1 MQSSPPPPPT
11 SSAAKMLYEEGETHD
26 GLSELPVAFG
36 WQAIWTPSNPY
47 RQRSSHRR
55 ARICVAITFA
65 LLMFGLGVSVGAFLH
80 AMLYPD
86 GSSLIIKIPSF
97 LRTSGSGY
105 ETDNSTLISL
115 NDVGSSVELDD
126 TTVLSAEDEEEEEE
140 ASESKP
146 EEEEDEKEE
155 VEEKPKER
163 KKGKSEEKNKKKR
176 RGKHEKIEKDQELSK
191 EEDEKEDVQDD
202 REEEKVAEN
211 EDEEDVEEEEP
222 RNEETFVKAN
232 KECTNITWYSSR
244 LPQTSEPIEYDLTL
258 HPNLTTGEVQSEVII
273 RILIKTETKLLILN
287 AENLEMIS
295 YDVTK
300 KGVKLKADFVKCAV
314 MTQWAW
320 KFVKRLHKGDHIVLK
335 IKYTSQMKSDL
346 QGLYFSTHL
355 GADGKKTK
363 SAATQFEPTFA
374 RKMLPCFDE
383 PNFKATFQ
391 VSIIRNSH
399 HIARSNM
406 NLLLSKEYKNG
417 LIKDEFEKSVKM
429 STYLLAVAVLD
440 GYSYI
445 KRLTRN
451 TTKPIEVR
459 LYAPEDM
466 LVEQADFGLDTT
478 IRALEFFEHYFN
490 ISYPLD
496 KIDLLALDD
505 FSEGAMENWGL
516 VTFRDSA
523 LLFNERKASVVA
535 KEHIA
540 LIICHEIAH
549 QWFGNLV
556 TMDWWNEVFLNE
568 GFANYMEYK
577 CVDELFPD
585 WSIMS
590 RFYAENLAFSQ
601 EPDGFLSSRAIESDD
616 DDSLLNLFDAINY
629 HKAAAIIHMIAEMA
643 GQKNFQSALIEYLN
657 KYAYDNA
664 IGVDLW
670 KIVEKHANLQ
680 GTVSIPDLA
689 KAYTTQVGYPLVTVE
704 RTEDGILVH
713 NQTRFLF
720 AEGDKAEEKR
730 GDWRWPIPISYRAS
744 DEKKKKL
751 HWIQPNDHNVTW
763 ETPSNDWLLLNTGG
777 VGYFKVLYD
786 TDTYDRLI
794 KTLATNHSAISPID
808 RSMILVDS
816 YDLSKTSLLNISVYF
831 DILEYVEKETDKMT
845 WSIVSKQ
852 LRTIESLIEE
862 SDYLDIFQDFQR
874 SIIMR
879 LYDSLDWNEQGTTP
893 NQKRLQVDI
902 FGVACRLRIKD
913 CTKQAYQRYLKWV
926 SSGVRNPEHHM
937 IALMEGVKQGGTTAW
952 ERIWKAYKS
961 ATSPS
966 EKNNIIGALTSTKDV
981 TLINRILKYCL
992 DGKIKP
998 NLIPRVFS
1006 YFALNQ
1012 NTRNTV
1018 WKYFKNHFSEFH
1030 VILGKGS
1037 LMASC
1042 VKCLAEPLST
1052 ENELEEL
1059 KDFLKSQKFEEDGQI
1074 KMEMTY
1080 EQIELNIQW
1089 RKLNEAQLG
1098 KWISRW
1104 DERRRTL
1111 YRRKRHRQNH
1121 QHHHRHL
1128 VSAF

>member
-11 SSAAKMLYEEGETHD
+11 SSSAAKMLYEE
-26 GLSELPVAFG
+26 
-36 WQAIWTPSNPY
+36 AIWTPTNPY
-47 RQRSSHRR
+47 RHRSSHRR
-55 ARICVAITFA
+55 ARICVAITFGI
-65 LLMFGLGVSVGAFLH
+65 LMFGLGVSVGAFLH
-80 AMLYPD
+80 AMLFPD
-86 GSSLIIKIPSF
+86 GSSPIIKFPSF
-97 LRTSGSGY
+97 LTSSGSF
-105 ETDNSTLISL
+105 EESPVNSTVLSHL
-115 NDVGSSVELDD
+115 GSSVEL
-126 TTVLSAEDEEEEEE
+126 EDSEVIEEEDGMKKDSEEEEEDKGKEKESEEVSEEKNKTKRRGKKEESKEKEEKEKEEKEEEEEE
-140 ASESKP
+140 
-146 EEEEDEKEE
+146 DEAGSG
-155 VEEKPKER
+155 EK
-163 KKGKSEEKNKKKR
+163 
-176 RGKHEKIEKDQELSK
+176 
-191 EEDEKEDVQDD
+191 
-202 REEEKVAEN
+202 
-211 EDEEDVEEEEP
+211 
-222 RNEETFVKAN
+222 FVKAN
-232 KECTNITWYSSR
+232 RECTNITWYSSR
-244 LPQTSEPIEYDLTL
+244 LPRTAEPIEYDLTL
-258 HPNLTTGEVQSEVII
+258 HPNLTNGEVEAEVSI
-273 RILIKTETKLLILN
+273 RILIKNETKLLILN
-287 AENLEMIS
+287 AENLEMNSFEI
-295 YDVTK
+295 TR
-300 KGVKLKADFVKCAV
+300 KGSKLKADFVKCEV

-320 KFVKRLHKGDHIVLK
+320 KFGKRLHKGDHIVLK
-335 IKYTSQMKSDL
+335 IKYSSQMKSDL

-355 GADGKKTK
+355 GTDGKKTK

-391 VSIIRNSH
+391 VSIIRNAN

-406 NLLLSKEYKNG
+406 NLSFSKEYKNG

-440 GYSYI
+440 GYGYI

-466 LVEQADFGLDTT
+466 LEGQSEFGLDTT
-478 IRALEFFEHYFN
+478 IRALEFFENYFN

-643 GQKNFQSALIEYLN
+643 GQRNFQTALIEYLN
-657 KYAYDNA
+657 KYAYSNA

-680 GTVSIPDLA
+680 GRVSIPDLA

-704 RTEDGILVH
+704 RTEEGILVH

-720 AEGDKAEEKR
+720 AEGEKAEEKR
-730 GDWRWPIPISYRAS
+730 GDWKWPIPISYRAS
-744 DEKKKKL
+744 EDNKKKL
-751 HWIQPNDHNVTW
+751 HWIQADDRNVTW
-763 ETPSNDWLLLNTGG
+763 ETPSNGWLILNTGG

-786 TDTYDRLI
+786 GDTYRKLVDELTI
-794 KTLATNHSAISPID
+794 NHTKISPID

-831 DILEYVEKETDKMT
+831 DLLEYVE
-845 WSIVSKQ
+845 SK
-852 LRTIESLIEE
+852 LSLGYWGI
-862 SDYLDIFQDFQR
+862 
-874 SIIMR
+874 
-879 LYDSLDWNEQGTTP
+879 GC
-893 NQKRLQVDI
+893 
-902 FGVACRLRIKD
+902 VA
-913 CTKQAYQRYLKWV
+913 T
-926 SSGVRNPEHHM
+926 
-937 IALMEGVKQGGTTAW
+937 
-952 ERIWKAYKS
+952 
-961 ATSPS
+961 
-966 EKNNIIGALTSTKDV
+966 
-981 TLINRILKYCL
+981 
-992 DGKIKP
+992 
-998 NLIPRVFS
+998 
-1006 YFALNQ
+1006 
-1012 NTRNTV
+1012 
-1018 WKYFKNHFSEFH
+1018 
-1030 VILGKGS
+1030 
-1037 LMASC
+1037 
-1042 VKCLAEPLST
+1042 
-1052 ENELEEL
+1052 
-1059 KDFLKSQKFEEDGQI
+1059 
-1074 KMEMTY
+1074 
-1080 EQIELNIQW
+1080 
-1089 RKLNEAQLG
+1089 
-1098 KWISRW
+1098 
-1104 DERRRTL
+1104 
-1111 YRRKRHRQNH
+1111 
-1121 QHHHRHL
+1121 
-1128 VSAF
+1128 

>member
-1 MQSSPPPPPT
+1 MQASPPPPPT

-26 GLSELPVAFG
+26 GLT
-36 WQAIWTPSNPY
+36 IWTPSNPY
-47 RQRSSHRR
+47 RVRSSHRR
-55 ARICVAITFA
+55 ARICVAITFGI
-65 LLMFGLGVSVGAFLH
+65 LMFGLGFSAGGFLH
-80 AMLYPD
+80 AIVFPD
-86 GSSLIIKIPSF
+86 GSSSIIKIPSF
-97 LRTSGSGY
+97 LKSSDSF
-105 ETDNSTLISL
+105 EMDNSTLIRLS
-115 NDVGSSVELDD
+115 DVGNSVELED
-126 TTVLSAEDEEEEEE
+126 TTIVSEER
-140 ASESKP
+140 
-146 EEEEDEKEE
+146 EEEEDEDDEKGKKVNSNSSEDEKDSDSDSNGEKENE
-155 VEEKPKER
+155 EDENEENEEEDEEK
-163 KKGKSEEKNKKKR
+163 KKVKIEEESNKKKR
-176 RGKHEKIEKDQELSK
+176 RGKKEPKVNSDKSEHEENEVEESEK
-191 EEDEKEDVQDD
+191 EEEKEDENEEESEKKEK
-202 REEEKVAEN
+202 EEEKV
-211 EDEEDVEEEEP
+211 EEEE
-222 RNEETFVKAN
+222 ESGDKFVKAN

-244 LPQTSEPIEYDLTL
+244 LPRTAEPIEYELIL
-258 HPNLTTGEVQSEVII
+258 HPNLTNGEVEAEVTI
-273 RILIKTETKLLILN
+273 RILIKSETKLLILN
-287 AENLEMIS
+287 AENLEMVSYEIS
-295 YDVTK
+295 K
-300 KGVKLKADFVKCAV
+300 KGSKLKADFIKCEV

-320 KFVKRLHKGDHIVLK
+320 KFGKRLHKGDHIKLK

-355 GADGKKTK
+355 GTDGKKTK

-391 VSIIRNSH
+391 VSIIRNAN

-406 NLLLSKEYKNG
+406 NLLMSKEYKDG

-440 GYSYI
+440 GYGYI
-445 KRLTRN
+445 RRLTRN
-451 TTKPIEVR
+451 TTTPIEVR

-466 LVEQADFGLDTT
+466 LVGQAEFGLDTT

-689 KAYTTQVGYPLVTVE
+689 KAYTTQVGYPLITVE
-704 RTEDGILVH
+704 RVED
-713 NQTRFLF
+713 
-720 AEGDKAEEKR
+720 
-730 GDWRWPIPISYRAS
+730 
-744 DEKKKKL
+744 
-751 HWIQPNDHNVTW
+751 VTW
-763 ETPSNDWLLLNTGG
+763 ETTSNDWLLLNTGG

-786 TDTYDRLI
+786 SETYGKLI
-794 KTLATNHSAISPID
+794 KELKNNHSAISPID
-808 RSMILVDS
+808 RSMIIVDS
-816 YDLSKTSLLNISVYF
+816 YDLSKTSLLNISVYM
-831 DILEYVEKETDKMT
+831 DLLEYVEKETDKMT

-852 LRTIESLIEE
+852 LRTIESLIED

-874 SIIMR
+874 SIIMK
-879 LYDSLDWNEQGTTP
+879 LYESLDWDEQGATP

-902 FGVACRLRIKD
+902 FAVACRLRIKD

-952 ERIWKAYKS
+952 ERIWKAYKT
-961 ATSPS
+961 AVSPS

-992 DGKIKP
+992 DGKIKA

-1012 NTRNTV
+1012 HTRNTV
-1018 WKYFKNHFSEFH
+1018 WKYFKSHFNEFH

-1059 KDFLKSQKFEEDGQI
+1059 QEFLKSQKFEEDGQI

-1098 KWISRW
+1098 KWISKW

-1111 YRRKRHRQNH
+1111 YRRKRHRHNS
-1121 QHHHRHL
+1121 RHL